1 MPHELFLTTRQK
13 TKIRNTFNNNISTDV
28 ILSKSQLAKIIR
40 SGGFLGKIIGNLG
53 KKVLLD
59 LLVPLVKD
67 VLPNLA
73 TKATSSVLDKFERKT
88 SGKGA
93 VRAERGFTLFI
104 SNENM
109 DDIIKIV
116 ESLERLSQLID
127 GATETVKHEIKNQED
142 RFRGAMMA
150 PMAAS
155 LIAPMASSLMQPVS
169 SSLASAISGK
179 GQKGGILLLLSLK
192 EEEEEEEE
200 DIITWIKIL
209 SFISSFKQYY

>member
-1 MPHELFLTTRQK
+1 
-13 TKIRNTFNNNISTDV
+13 
-28 ILSKSQLAKIIR
+28 
-40 SGGFLGKIIGNLG
+40 
-53 KKVLLD
+53 
-59 LLVPLVKD
+59 
-67 VLPNLA
+67 
-73 TKATSSVLDKFERKT
+73 
-88 SGKGA
+88 
-93 VRAERGFTLFI
+93 
-104 SNENM
+104 M

-155 LIAPMASSLMQPVS
+155 LIAPMASSLMQPVT

-179 GQKGGILLLLSLK
+179 GQKGRTLSLLSLK

-200 DIITWIKIL
+200 GIITWIKIL